1 MKIQDCLA
9 GFSLYGWRHPD
20 GMLQPG
26 NTSTR
31 IESWPSEL
39 TLLGRTFTLEDV
51 VQPNPPG
58 THGDK
63 VFENAEYA

>member
-1 MKIQDCLA
+1 MRIETCLA
-9 GFSLYGWRHPD
+9 GFTLYGWRHSN

-26 NTSTR
+26 DSKVR
-31 IESWPSEL
+31 MESWPSEL

-58 THGDK
+58 THGDRI
-63 VFENAEYA
+63 FENAEYA